1 MGRSSPQPPV
11 SLLDPVGQ
19 YKRLQPVIDAR
30 IATVLG
36 HGRFVNGPEVA
47 ELETALAARSGAKH
61 VVAVANG
68 TDALNVALR
77 TERIGPGD
85 AVFVPA
91 FSFVATGGA
100 VALNGATPIFVDI
113 DPRTFVMDPTVLA
126 DTIRHVRS
134 VGDLVA
140 RAVMPVD
147 LFGLPADYGRLEP
160 LCREEG
166 LFLLVDGAQSFGA
179 SQHDRRVGAFGDATI
194 TSFFPSK
201 PLGAWGD
208 GGAMFTDD
216 RARMEQW
223 RVVCAHGTSG
233 DPYDAQRVGTNSR
246 LDTLQA
252 AVLLAKLPGYQDEI
266 ARRNAI
272 ANAYTEALRDVAEML
287 QAPVISSAGGD
298 PRSPRWQRQCLGPV
312 FPAGGPPGC
321 RPGSAQR
328 PRDPDAR
335 VLPAHPAC
343 PGGVSVL
350 RRIGSSLSGGRKHH
364 DSCRQSSHALGAR
377 RLNGGQGHHRASR
390 CSPAPAGQTALAQEG
405 IRLLTH
411 DGRITN
417 LELNLAGATSFAT
430 VCAHANAVLSPISG
444 SVEEQGKVELEF
456 RRFSRKPSWLLDE
469 SPRRLSAFRGINCN
483 RERERGLWGRR

>member
-1 MGRSSPQPPV
+1 M
-11 SLLDPVGQ
+11 
-19 YKRLQPVIDAR
+19 IDAR

-68 TDALNVALR
+68 TDALNIALR

-113 DPRTFVMDPTVLA
+113 DPRTFVMDPSVLA

-134 VGDLVA
+134 AGDLVP

-179 SQHDRRVGAFGDATI
+179 SQHGRRVGAFGDATI

-233 DPYDAQRVGTNSR
+233 DPYDAQRIGTNSR

-266 ARRNAI
+266 ARRNVI
-272 ANAYTEALRDVAEML
+272 ADAYTEALRDLAEI
-287 QAPVISSAGGD
+287 PVVPDGNVSVWAQYSLLVDRRDAVRAALTERGIPTRVYY
-298 PRSPRWQRQCLGPV
+298 PRT
-312 FPAGGPPGC
+312 
-321 RPGSAQR
+321 
-328 PRDPDAR
+328 
-335 VLPAHPAC
+335 LPA
-343 PGGVSVL
+343 
-350 RRIGSSLSGGRKHH
+350 
-364 DSCRQSSHALGAR
+364 QM
-377 RLNGGQGHHRASR
+377 
-390 CSPAPAGQTALAQEG
+390 
-405 IRLLTH
+405 
-411 DGRITN
+411 
-417 LELNLAGATSFAT
+417 
-430 VCAHANAVLSPISG
+430 
-444 SVEEQGKVELEF
+444 
-456 RRFSRKPSWLLDE
+456 
-469 SPRRLSAFRGINCN
+469 AFRGSA
-483 RERERGLWGRR
+483 RLGLPCPAAADITTRVVNLPMHSELDDLMVARVIAALRDVLRHRPGTQR

>member
-1 MGRSSPQPPV
+1 MMGRSSPQPPV
-11 SLLDPVGQ
+11 NLLDPVGQ
-19 YKRLQPVIDAR
+19 YERLRPEIDAR

-68 TDALNVALR
+68 TDALNIALR
-77 TERIGPGD
+77 AERIGPGD

-100 VALNGATPIFVDI
+100 VALNGAIPIFVDI
-113 DPRTFVMDPTVLA
+113 DPRTFVMDPAVLA
-126 DTIRHVRS
+126 DTIRNVRS
-134 VGDLVA
+134 AGDLVP

-179 SQHDRRVGAFGDATI
+179 SQQGRRVGAFGDATI

-208 GGAMFTDD
+208 GGAMFTDE
-216 RARMEQW
+216 RERMERW

-233 DPYDAQRVGTNSR
+233 DPYDAQRIGTNSR

-252 AVLLAKLPGYQDEI
+252 AVLLAKLPGYQEEI

-272 ANAYTEALRDVAEML
+272 ADAYTEALCDLAETPVVPDGNVSVWAQYSLLVDRRDAIRAALAERGI
-287 QAPVISSAGGD
+287 PTRVYY
-298 PRSPRWQRQCLGPV
+298 PRT
-312 FPAGGPPGC
+312 
-321 RPGSAQR
+321 
-328 PRDPDAR
+328 
-335 VLPAHPAC
+335 LPAQA
-343 PGGVSVL
+343 
-350 RRIGSSLSGGRKHH
+350 
-364 DSCRQSSHALGAR
+364 
-377 RLNGGQGHHRASR
+377 
-390 CSPAPAGQTALAQEG
+390 
-405 IRLLTH
+405 
-411 DGRITN
+411 
-417 LELNLAGATSFAT
+417 
-430 VCAHANAVLSPISG
+430 
-444 SVEEQGKVELEF
+444 
-456 RRFSRKPSWLLDE
+456 
-469 SPRRLSAFRGINCN
+469 AFRGSA
-483 RERERGLWGRR
+483 GLGLPCPVAEGITTRVVNLPMHSELDDSMVARVVTALRDVLRHGPGIQR